1 MKLATKISERI
12 ENLLSFH
19 PCIIKNHH
27 TSFGRTWC
35 AFKAHLENR
44 RSCELARHWCPS
56 GNFREPMDGCEVCL
70 VVSCPRGSAADPHG
84 SSSVVV
90 AVSSDLNPWD
100 PESLLPSARWV
111 RVLRISVGFFYSIC
125 SKHSSFSVFLFS
137 LFSDSHST
145 SHLHSNNRA
154 RRRCMTTGG

>member
-27 TSFGRTWC
+27 TSFWRTWC

-44 RSCELARHWCPS
+44 RSCELARRWCPS
-56 GNFREPMDGCEVCL
+56 GNYREPMDGCEVCL
-70 VVSCPRGSAADPHG
+70 VVSCPRGSAADPHR

-111 RVLRISVGFFYSIC
+111 RVLRISVGFSIPSVQNIRLFLC
-125 SKHSSFSVFLFS
+125 FSFLF
-137 LFSDSHST
+137 LVFVF
-145 SHLHSNNRA
+145 
-154 RRRCMTTGG
+154 